1 MLVVLRQELKDSWES
16 LEFDFRKV
24 QDRANHPMHTEN
36 PGHEEDHQELGPGDG
51 ENFSAVYIFFL
62 FMSVGCLFSAE

>member
-51 ENFSAVYIFFL
+51 
-62 FMSVGCLFSAE
+62 